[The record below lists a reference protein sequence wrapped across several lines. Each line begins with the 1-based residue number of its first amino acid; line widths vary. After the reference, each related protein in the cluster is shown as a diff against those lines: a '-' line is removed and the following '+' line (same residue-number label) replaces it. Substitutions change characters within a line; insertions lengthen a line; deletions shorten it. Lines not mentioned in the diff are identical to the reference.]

1 MYGIEPEVVW
11 LATSND
17 RLSASVQYLNATYD
31 AFVYTSPAPG
41 PTGGC
46 PSTGPVAGRFSIDCS
61 GYDVPNAP
69 EWTANAAYNRTFDLP
84 NVDELVSDLS
94 GHYRASTV
102 SGEEQLPVE
111 RNDAYTTFDFT
122 LSYKNLNGKW
132 TLQGY
137 VYNLTD
143 KNSTSSSFFYG
154 GTPTGVAPVGAI
166 TLQNAPRT
174 FGARLNLSF

>member
-11 LATSND
+11 LATRND
-17 RLSASVQYLNATYD
+17 RLSASVQYLHAKYD
-31 AFVYTSPAPG
+31 SFSYLSPAPG

-46 PSTGPVAGRFSIDCS
+46 PSYAQGAKFVIDCS
-61 GYDVPNAP
+61 GYNVPNAP
-69 EWTANAAYNRTFDLP
+69 EWAGTVAYNRTFDLP
-84 NVDELVSDLS
+84 NGDALVGDLS
-94 GHYRASTV
+94 AHYRGSTV

-111 RNDAYTTFDFT
+111 HNDAYTTFDFT
-122 LSYKNLNGKW
+122 LSYKSPGDKW
-132 TLQGY
+132 SLQGY

-154 GTPTGVAPVGAI
+154 GTPTGVNPVGAI
-166 TLQNAPRT
+166 TLQNPPRT